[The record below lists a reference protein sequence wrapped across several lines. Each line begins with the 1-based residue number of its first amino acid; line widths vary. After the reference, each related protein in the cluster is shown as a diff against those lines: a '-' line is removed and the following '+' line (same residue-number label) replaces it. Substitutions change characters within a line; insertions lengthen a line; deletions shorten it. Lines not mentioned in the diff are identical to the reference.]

1 MAGVTLDHRRPG
13 MRVRRW
19 MRRTVIAASALALA
33 CGGLVASWLAGVHL
47 PLVSGRTYVE
57 ITKLDRAGYSGQ
69 ADGAVFIA
77 LIGSDYRP
85 GVGGERGD
93 AIHVLALNPDL
104 GQGTILNFP
113 RDTCVPVPGRGTT
126 RINTAHSEGGP
137 RLTGEVLASVTGAPI
152 EYAVSVDFAGFIG
165 IVDGVGGVEMNN
177 PIPMSD
183 GAYSGANFPT
193 GPLHLN
199 GGEALAYARDRH
211 DFGVGD
217 IQRTWNQGFL
227 ITSALRELRR
237 DFESPSARF
246 RLLALL
252 ARHAKISGAGLSDL
266 YRLGQA
272 AYEVRPS
279 DIKNLSVPTT
289 GGGCLTL
296 GSEAL
301 GVFADFADDG
311 VLQTHAG
318 GAPDNPTGR

>member
-1 MAGVTLDHRRPG
+1 MKR
-13 MRVRRW
+13 RVRARRW
-19 MRRTVIAASALALA
+19 LRRVAATVTALVLA
-33 CGGLVASWLAGVHL
+33 CTGLVASWLAGVRL
-47 PLVSGRTYVE
+47 PVVSGRTYIE

-69 ADGAVFIA
+69 ADGVVFVA

-93 AIHVLALNPDL
+93 AIHLLALNPEL
-104 GQGTILNFP
+104 GEGTMLNFP

-126 RINTAHSEGGP
+126 RINAAHSEGGP
-137 RLTGEVLASVTGAPI
+137 ALTGEVLAAVTGAPV

-165 IVDGVGGVEMNN
+165 IVDGVGGVEIDN

-183 GAYSGANFPT
+183 GAYSGANFPA
-193 GPLHLN
+193 GPLRLN
-199 GGEALAYARDRH
+199 GGEALAYARNRH

-227 ITSALRELRR
+227 ITSAFAELRR
-237 DFESPSARF
+237 VFQTPSARF

-252 ARHAKISGAGLSDL
+252 GRHAKIAGAGLSDL

-272 AYEVRPS
+272 AYDVNPAKV
-279 DIKNLSVPTT
+279 KNLSVPTT

-296 GSEAL
+296 GSEAQA
-301 GVFADFADDG
+301 VFADFADDG
-311 VLQTHAG
+311 VLQSHAG